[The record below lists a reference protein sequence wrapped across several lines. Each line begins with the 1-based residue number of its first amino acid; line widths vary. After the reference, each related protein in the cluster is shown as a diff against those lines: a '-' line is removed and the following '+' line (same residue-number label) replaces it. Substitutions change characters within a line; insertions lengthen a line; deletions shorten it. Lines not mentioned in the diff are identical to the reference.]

1 MTTASSPGWTA
12 LLLLWTASRPVSAS
26 LGAEP
31 PCPSLWQPH
40 STPSALLPGH
50 YVAARCT
57 HYLKPLL
64 EAGTQGTRGSA
75 SVFLPHV
82 TEAYRGPASAAA
94 SEDAS
99 YPVCTERHFPSTV
112 EHSLQVRTLY
122 PPHLEPPPQLC
133 SSSNTLSS
141 FPSSPQW
148 AQNEFEE
155 LFRQSA
161 ETINRY
167 QQ

>member
-1 MTTASSPGWTA
+1 M
-12 LLLLWTASRPVSAS
+12 
-26 LGAEP
+26 
-31 PCPSLWQPH
+31 
-40 STPSALLPGH
+40 
-50 YVAARCT
+50 
-57 HYLKPLL
+57 
-64 EAGTQGTRGSA
+64 
-75 SVFLPHV
+75 FLPHV

-133 SSSNTLSS
+133 SSSNTLLS